1 MRSNIIYIA
10 SVLILIASCE
20 APKSTE
26 KNVVDSIAYNQINKA
41 YFFIGEWENKE
52 KDGLLIERWQKLND
66 SVFVGES
73 YFVSNNDTL
82 NSEKIR
88 LEQRGKELYFIPIV
102 KGQNNNQPVEFKLTK
117 SSNNQMVF
125 ENQQHDFPTKI
136 SYSNL
141 SSNSMSASVSGI
153 IDGKQTTHSYRMKR
167 CK

>member
-102 KGQNNNQPVEFKLTK
+102 KGQNNNQPVEFKLTE
-117 SSNNQMVF
+117 SSPTHVVF
-125 ENQQHDFPTKI
+125 ENPKHDFPTTISYALITKDSLLAKI
-136 SYSNL
+136 SGMVDNNPTIHQFPL
-141 SSNSMSASVSGI
+141 
-153 IDGKQTTHSYRMKR
+153 KR
-167 CK
+167 VK